1 VSPKAQE
8 FFDKLARHSGERML
22 LLLQDYPDPDALSCA
37 VAHSFLAQ
45 AHDVECFILY
55 GGEVSHHEN
64 RALTKLLEIPALTYE
79 EGLDFRAYQAYCFL
93 DGQGSTV
100 SFRKKIPEELAL
112 FSVVDHHALQGEL
125 VAEFL
130 DIRQGVGAT
139 ASIYAEYLEQ
149 SGLTLDRDKDEHR
162 RVATALM
169 LGIRSDTNRMVQ
181 AEPFDYRMAA
191 FISPY
196 VDRDILRRVESQTR
210 SRQTLDVIRK
220 ALDNM
225 ILHGAFVIAGVG
237 NLRSAHKD
245 AIPQAADFLLNV
257 EGIESSFVYANVEG
271 TIQGSLRTKS
281 DQIDPDSFL
290 KQVFGKDEGG
300 RFYGGGRSQMGGFQ
314 IPLGYIS
321 RHAEQEDLWE
331 LIKLSVETDVLRVLD
346 PLVRER

>member
-1 VSPKAQE
+1 VTQKAQE
-8 FFDKLARHSGERML
+8 FFEKLARHSGEHMI
-22 LLLQDYPDPDALSCA
+22 LLLQDYPDPDALSCG

-45 AHDVECFILY
+45 AYDIECFILY

-64 RALTKLLEIPALTYE
+64 RALTKLLEIPILAYA
-79 EGLDFRAYQAYCFL
+79 EGFDFRPYQSYCLL

-100 SFRKKIPEELAL
+100 SFRKKLPESLRL
-112 FSVVDHHALQGEL
+112 FSVVDHHAIQGEL
-125 VAEFL
+125 EAEFL
-130 DIRQGVGAT
+130 DIRLGVGAT
-139 ASIYAEYLEQ
+139 ASIYSEYLER
-149 SGLTLDRDKDEHR
+149 SGVTLDRDKDEHR
-162 RVATALM
+162 RVATALL
-169 LGIRSDTNRMVQ
+169 LGIRSDTSRMVN

-191 FISPY
+191 FLSPF
-196 VDRDILRRVESQTR
+196 VDREILRRVESQTR

-245 AIPQAADFLLNV
+245 AVPQAADFLLNV

-271 TIQGSLRTKS
+271 MIQGSLRTKS

-290 KQVFGKDEGG
+290 KQVFGKDETG
-300 RFYGGGRSQMGGFQ
+300 RYYGGGRSQMGGFQ
-314 IPLGYIS
+314 IPLGYLS

-331 LIKLSVETDVLRVLD
+331 LIKLSVEADVLRVLD
-346 PLVRER
+346 PLIRER

>member
-1 VSPKAQE
+1 MSEKAKE
-8 FFDKLARHSGERML
+8 FFEKLAHHGGEHML

-37 VAHSFLAQ
+37 VAHTFLAQ
-45 AHDVECFILY
+45 AHDVECSILY

-64 RALTKLLEIPALTYE
+64 RALTKLLEIPILAYT
-79 EGLDFRAYQAYCFL
+79 EGFDFRGYESYCLL
-93 DGQGSTV
+93 DGQGSTI
-100 SFRKKIPEELAL
+100 SFRKKIPDEMRL
-112 FSVVDHHALQGEL
+112 FSVVDHHAIQGEL
-125 VAEFL
+125 QAEFV
-130 DIRQGVGAT
+130 DIRLGVGAT
-139 ASIYAEYLEQ
+139 ASIYSEYLEH

-169 LGIRSDTNRMVQ
+169 LGIRSDTSRMVN
-181 AEPFDYRMAA
+181 ADSFDYRMAA
-191 FISPY
+191 YISPF
-196 VDRDILRRVESQTR
+196 VDRELLRRVESQTR
-210 SRQTLDVIRK
+210 SRQALDVIRK

-257 EGIESSFVYANVEG
+257 EGIESSFVYANVDG

-281 DQIDPDSFL
+281 DQIDPDAFL

-314 IPLGYIS
+314 IPLGYLA
-321 RHAEQEDLWE
+321 RRAEQEDLWE
-331 LIKLSVETDVLRVLD
+331 LIKLSVEADVLRVLD